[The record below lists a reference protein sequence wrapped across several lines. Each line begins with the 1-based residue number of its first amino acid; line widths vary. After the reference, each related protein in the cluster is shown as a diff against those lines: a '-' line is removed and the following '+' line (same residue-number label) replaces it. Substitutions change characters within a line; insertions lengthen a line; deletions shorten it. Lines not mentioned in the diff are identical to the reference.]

1 MHVRTVAT
9 TPIEGQK
16 PGTSG
21 LRKKTAVFV
30 EPGYLENFVQSVFDA
45 VGGLD
50 GKTLTVG
57 GDGRYFNKRATQ
69 TILRMAAA
77 GGQGLRIFF
86 EENARAVF
94 RLSGTGTVGATLHV
108 YLERY
113 EVGLGELGLE
123 PQEALAPVIAAVAE
137 IAGICARLGRDA
149 PDVRT

>member
-1 MHVRTVAT
+1 MSVRTVAT

-57 GDGRYFNKRATQ
+57 GDGRYFNKRAIQ
-69 TILRMAAA
+69 TILSIGNIARSRSKPSPTTRTADDPHLIVVQRMGFDDGLK
-77 GGQGLRIFF
+77 GGF
-86 EENARAVF
+86 V
-94 RLSGTGTVGATLHV
+94 GTFHGRHSNSERGT
-108 YLERY
+108 
-113 EVGLGELGLE
+113 
-123 PQEALAPVIAAVAE
+123 
-137 IAGICARLGRDA
+137 
-149 PDVRT
+149 PDWRMIDISVPTRSSP